1 MTKEQIEC
9 IQQIAETA
17 GLLSR
22 QLGIFV
28 ELFKV
33 NASDTAMSA
42 NKQQEAIIVPTP
54 TYTIETENV
63 VEDQVLYSP
72 MYFGAPS
79 GNGFEDSS
87 QLPSSSVKC
96 LYVILRESETQ
107 ARYYPLP
114 EKLSRF
120 KMNTASLFSPVCTAV
135 GDISE
140 ASSIE
145 FTEDDFGELEYN
157 SGYWKVTK
165 KCNVFVS
172 N

>member
-9 IQQIAETA
+9 MQQIAETA

-22 QLGIFV
+22 QLGNFA

-33 NASDTAMSA
+33 DVNDVAKSG
-42 NKQQEAIIVPTP
+42 NKQQESNMVPTP
-54 TYTIETENV
+54 PNMVEVENI
-63 VEDQVLYSP
+63 VESQVLYPP

-96 LYVILRESETQ
+96 LYVILRKSDTQ

-120 KMNTASLFSPVCTAV
+120 KMNAASLFTPVCTAV
-135 GDISE
+135 GEVSE

-145 FTEDDFGELEYN
+145 FTEDDYGELEYD

-165 KCNVFVS
+165 KCYVFCI
-172 N
+172 